1 LEIKLIAPVL
11 VRNELLALPILIV
24 AFGWIYSDRTTRLHD
39 ESQIELSKPVLIH
52 EDSDVDQF
60 LAILESDTT
69 EVDLPTMRWAAIE
82 LGIETF
88 RAGRYDFKEP
98 VSRFDLLTKI
108 NRGEQDPVHLRVPTA
123 VFRANLATRL
133 SNQMRFTAAEF
144 DSVSR
149 DSAFLASME
158 VQQHHLVGRML
169 PDTYQFYWTASAE
182 DVIRRIHA
190 TFVERVQKRY
200 QTRLDSLGWTVDE
213 ATTMASIIEWEVRH
227 ADEMARVS
235 GLYWNRI
242 NRRMPLQADP
252 TVNYAVGERRRLFHS
267 DYRFEHPYNTYRFRG
282 LPPGPL
288 NNPRLIAI
296 EAALYPESHN
306 YIYMVANSEGY
317 HTFTRTYAEHL
328 RESRKW
334 VIWLNEQVRMR
345 QERQRIQDQ
354 LTAPAA
360 AR

>member
-1 LEIKLIAPVL
+1 M
-11 VRNELLALPILIV
+11 RNELLAIPILIV
-24 AFGWIYSDRTTRLHD
+24 AFGWIYADRTVRLKGD
-39 ESQIELSKPVLIH
+39 SQIELSKSVLIH
-52 EDSDVDQF
+52 SDTDVDGLLHV
-60 LAILESDTT
+60 LASDTLD
-69 EVDLPTMRWAAIE
+69 VDLDLIRWAATE
-82 LGIETF
+82 LGTETF
-88 RAGRYDFKEP
+88 RAGRYEFKEP
-98 VSRFDLLTKI
+98 VSRFELLRKVS
-108 NRGEQDPVHLRVPTA
+108 RGEQDPVNLRVPTA
-123 VFRANLATRL
+123 MMRANLAIRL

-149 DSAFLASME
+149 DSSFLASLDVKE
-158 VQQHHLVGRML
+158 HHLVGRLL
-169 PDTYQFYWTASAE
+169 PDTYQFYWTASPE
-182 DVIRRIHA
+182 DVIRRVHA
-190 TFVERVQKRY
+190 TFVDRVQKRY

-252 TVNYAVGERRRLFHS
+252 TVNFAVGERRRLFHS
-267 DYRFEHPYNTYRFRG
+267 DYRFDHPYNTYRFRG

-334 VIWLNEQVRMR
+334 VIWLNEQVRML

-354 LTAPAA
+354 LTAPGAA

>member
-1 LEIKLIAPVL
+1 M
-11 VRNELLALPILIV
+11 RNELLAIPILIV
-24 AFGWIYSDRTTRLHD
+24 AFVWIYADRTIRLYGG
-39 ESQIELSKPVLIH
+39 SQVVLSKPVFIH
-52 EDSDVDQF
+52 SDSDLDGF
-60 LAILESDTT
+60 LSVVASDTFD
-69 EVDLPTMRWAAIE
+69 VDLDLMRWSANE
-82 LGIETF
+82 LGLGTF

-98 VSRFDLLTKI
+98 VSRADLLTKI

-123 VFRANLATRL
+123 MMRANLAIRL

-149 DSAFLASME
+149 DSSLLTSLN
-158 VQQHHLVGRML
+158 VQEHHLIGRLL
-169 PDTYQFYWTASAE
+169 PDTYQFYWTASPE

-190 TFVERVQKRY
+190 TFVNRVQERY
-200 QTRLDSLGWTVDE
+200 QSRLDSLGWTVDE

-227 ADEMARVS
+227 VDEMARVS

-242 NRRMPLQADP
+242 RRRMPLQADP
-252 TVNYAVGERRRLFHS
+252 TVNFAIGERRRLYHS
-267 DYRFEHPYNTYRFRG
+267 DYRLDHPYNTYRFRG

-306 YIYMVANSEGY
+306 YIYMVANPEGY

-345 QERQRIQDQ
+345 QERQQIQNQ
-354 LTAPAA
+354 LTAPGAA
-360 AR
+360 SR